1 MSSNNNYTESMIKKN
16 EIDGYY
22 IMGSYQSCAWYKNEE
37 DAKAMCK
44 KMNHGRDY
52 GTYRVEP
59 SYKH

>member
-1 MSSNNNYTESMIKKN
+1 MKN
-16 EIDGYY
+16 KQIDGYY
-22 IMGSYQSCAWYKNEE
+22 IMGTYQSCAWYKNEDE
-37 DAKAMCK
+37 AKAMCK